1 MSSIPARFSMDSF
14 GPERLAKVLDLLLD
28 AICIVDV
35 DGRFLG
41 ISGAGER
48 IFGYPVGEML
58 GRPMIDFVHPADRP
72 RTLAAVD
79 AIVAGHPQ
87 PHFEN
92 RYVRKN
98 GSVVHIM
105 WSARW
110 SAEEGVR
117 VAVARDVTERR
128 RSEAMRAALYA
139 MSDAAQSADNLASL
153 FDRTQGVLREL
164 LDASGFGV
172 ALHDKA
178 SDSIAFSHWSDP
190 HAPMPAPGPLSS
202 GSASADVM
210 AGTGPACWSH
220 AGLTGPAGSGW
231 TGLPLSTARGVI
243 GFMVVRGMQGA
254 SDVALDELELLRF
267 VALQL
272 AAAMERKQR
281 DAWLEHVAGH
291 DALTDLPNRS
301 LLHEHLV
308 KAAAR
313 ARRDGSRVSL
323 LFVDL
328 DRFKQVN
335 DVLGHAAGDALL
347 QEVARRL
354 RACVREADI
363 VGRLGGDEFVVL
375 LTGLHASDDALAVAE
390 KIRLALGRP
399 CDLAGTS
406 VAVTPSI
413 GIAHSPEIGAD
424 WDDLLRRAD
433 AAMYGAKQCGGDAH
447 RVAPGPQSAG

>member
-1 MSSIPARFSMDSF
+1 MDSF

-28 AICIVDV
+28 AVCIVDV
-35 DGRFLG
+35 DGRFVG
-41 ISGAGER
+41 ISGGGER
-48 IFGYPVGEML
+48 IFGYPVAEML
-58 GRPMIDFVHPADRP
+58 GRPMIDFVHPADRQ

-79 AIVAGHPQ
+79 EIVAGRPQ

-98 GSVVHIM
+98 GTVVHIM

-110 SAEEGVR
+110 SESERVR

-139 MSDAAQSADNLASL
+139 MSDAAQSAEDLAAL
-153 FDRTQGVLREL
+153 FVRTQGVLHEL
-164 LDASGFGV
+164 LGASGFGV

-178 SDSIAFSHWSDP
+178 RDSIAFSHWSDP
-190 HAPMPAPGPLSS
+190 VASMPAAGPLVP
-202 GSASADVM
+202 GSACAEVM
-210 AGTGPACWSH
+210 AGIGPACWSH
-220 AGLTGPAGSGW
+220 HGLSGPAGSGW
-231 TGLPLSTARGVI
+231 TGLPLATARGVI
-243 GFMVVRGMQGA
+243 GLMVVRGMQGA
-254 SDVALDELELLRF
+254 HDAALDELELLRF
-267 VALQL
+267 IALQL
-272 AAAMERKQR
+272 AAAVERKQR
-281 DAWLEHVAGH
+281 DAWLEHVARH

-301 LLHEHLV
+301 LVHEHLV

-313 ARRDGSRVSL
+313 ARRDGSLLSL

-335 DVLGHAAGDALL
+335 DALGHAAGDALL

-354 RACVREADI
+354 RACVREADT

-375 LTGLHASDDALAVAE
+375 LTGLSAHDDALAVAE
-390 KIRLALGRP
+390 KVRVALGRP

-406 VAVTPSI
+406 VVVTPSI
-413 GIAHSPEIGAD
+413 GIAHAPPAGAD

-433 AAMYGAKQCGGDAH
+433 AAMYGAKQRGGNTQG
-447 RVAPGPQSAG
+447 VAPGPLPAA